1 MKKMFLALCVCS
13 LMVGCQ
19 RPATFER
26 HGPSVLTVDAES
38 EVISKAIWN
47 TANSMTIAQWKVG
60 REGKR
65 TTRDDPDFAQSF
77 VSWKDESDQTIG
89 SRGLTKFLA
98 KDETRNEIERIS
110 VKGKSTIIILK
121 SDDDRSTMNLC
132 NELIKQLRA
141 LGVIQEK
148 LSYERR

>member
-1 MKKMFLALCVCS
+1 MKKMFLALCACF

-19 RPATFER
+19 RPATFQR
-26 HGPSVLTVDAES
+26 HGRSVLTVDAES
-38 EVISKAIWN
+38 AIITKAIWN

-60 REGKR
+60 GEGKR
-65 TTRDDPDFAQSF
+65 TTADDPDFAQSF

-110 VKGKSTIIILK
+110 IKSKSTIIILK

-141 LGVIQEK
+141 LGVIREK
-148 LSYERR
+148 LSYE

>member
-1 MKKMFLALCVCS
+1 
-13 LMVGCQ
+13 
-19 RPATFER
+19 
-26 HGPSVLTVDAES
+26 
-38 EVISKAIWN
+38 
-47 TANSMTIAQWKVG
+47 MTIAQWKVG
-60 REGKR
+60 SEGKR
-65 TTRDDPDFAQSF
+65 TTGDDPDFAQSF
-77 VSWKDESDQTIG
+77 VSWKDESDETIG

-110 VKGKSTIIILK
+110 IKGKSTVIILK